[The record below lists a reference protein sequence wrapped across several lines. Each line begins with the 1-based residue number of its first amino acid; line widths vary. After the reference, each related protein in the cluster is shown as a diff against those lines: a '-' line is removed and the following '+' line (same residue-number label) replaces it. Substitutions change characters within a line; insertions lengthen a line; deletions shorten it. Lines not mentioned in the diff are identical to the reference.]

1 MATRSIAT
9 SHDWTVAR
17 LHALPDDGNRYEI
30 IDGVLHVTPSPTS
43 GHQWVLQELF
53 LRLLPYARAIGL
65 DVMMSPADIQ
75 YSELTVVQP
84 DLFAFRNP
92 TGTAPRS
99 WADVQPLLLAVEVVS
114 PSSRRRDLGV
124 KRRLFQAEGVQEYWV
139 VDSARRE
146 IERSTPESEL
156 VETLTVELIW
166 QPDATSAPL
175 VLDLREFFRRIT
187 GD

>member
-1 MATRSIAT
+1 MATPSIAT

-43 GHQWVLQELF
+43 GHQWALGQLF
-53 LRLLPYARAIGL
+53 ARLLPYARQIGL
-65 DVMMSPADIQ
+65 DVMLSPADIQ
-75 YSELTVVQP
+75 YSERTVVQP

-92 TGTAPRS
+92 SDIAPRS
-99 WADVQPLLLAVEVVS
+99 WADVQPLLLAIEIVS
-114 PSSRRRDLGV
+114 PSSRRRDRGV
-124 KRRLFQAEGVQEYWV
+124 KRRLFQTEGVQEYWV
-139 VDSARRE
+139 VDAARRA
-146 IERSTPESEL
+146 IERTTPESEQ
-156 VETLTVELIW
+156 VEVLTVDLIW

-175 VLDLREFFRRIT
+175 VLDLREFFRRVT

>member
-1 MATRSIAT
+1 MATRSLDT

-43 GHQWVLQELF
+43 GHQWALQELF

-65 DVMMSPADIQ
+65 DVMMSPADLQ
-75 YSELTVVQP
+75 YSERTVVQP
-84 DLFAFRNP
+84 DLFAFHNP

-99 WADVQPLLLAVEVVS
+99 WTEVQPLLLAVEIVS
-114 PSSRRRDLGV
+114 PSSRRRDRGL
-124 KRRLFQAEGVQEYWV
+124 KRQLFQTQGVREYWV
-139 VDSARRE
+139 VDAARRE
-146 IERSTPESEL
+146 IERATPESEQ
-156 VETLTVELIW
+156 VELLAVDLIW
-166 QPDATSAPL
+166 QPDATSARL
-175 VLDLREFFRRIT
+175 VLDLREFFNRVA